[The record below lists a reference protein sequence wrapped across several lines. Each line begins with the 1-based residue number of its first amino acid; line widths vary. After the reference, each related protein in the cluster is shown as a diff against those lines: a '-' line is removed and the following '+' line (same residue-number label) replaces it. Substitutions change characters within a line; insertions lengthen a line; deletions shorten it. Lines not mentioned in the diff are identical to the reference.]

1 MKETADN
8 IANKLILKTFFKE
21 LMTLWNC
28 VECRPPSSGLD
39 QFFVLIDLVEWPAE
53 NISVRGRTIR
63 AA

>member
-1 MKETADN
+1 
-8 IANKLILKTFFKE
+8 
-21 LMTLWNC
+21 MTLWNC

-39 QFFVLIDLVEWPAE
+39 QFFVLIDRVEWPAE